1 MAMYVPHSV
10 FQPSS
15 CIDALLDC
23 VSGSSNRGDVLMYPA
38 VLHAALVHSPA
49 LSTAL

>member
-38 VLHAALVHSPA
+38 VSHDSMVHSCVL
-49 LSTAL
+49 LSVR